1 MGKKRT
7 WQRQFFFLH
16 FACCL
21 VILTGLQGCRSH
33 FRILNGD
40 ENISNAKMLMRQ
52 GKYVAS
58 LKLFEKT
65 LKEYPETHGDQAL
78 YNIGIIYIYP
88 ENSDKNYDKSLEA
101 FQKLLKGYPISDLRQ
116 ESVIFV
122 SLLQQIAANEK
133 QIKRLKIKNELE
145 RKIERLKIENEF
157 EEKIKLERC
166 KNLDKL
172 QNNAVIV
179 ESREAEL
186 NKQIEQLKE
195 QIEQYKKQIEEF
207 KKVDME
213 IEKKKRD

>member
-7 WQRQFFFLH
+7 WQRKFFFLL

-21 VILTGLQGCRSH
+21 VILTGLQGCLSH

-78 YNIGIIYIYP
+78 YRIGLIYIYP
-88 ENSDKNYDKSLEA
+88 ENPDQDYDKSLEA

-133 QIKRLKIKNELE
+133 QIKRLKIKNE
-145 RKIERLKIENEF
+145 F
-157 EEKIKLERC
+157 EQKIKLERC
-166 KNLDKL
+166 KSLDKL
-172 QNNAVIV
+172 QNNVAII
-179 ESREAEL
+179 ESREEEL

-213 IEKKKRD
+213 IEKKKRE